1 MAASRYARTPLLGRA
16 AHFVVDADGAHRLER
31 GGDEHREVA
40 EVPAASLV
48 ARAERADAATFA
60 AALAGG
66 TFRAEPGS
74 VCALHRFNFATA
86 PPRDAASV
94 DLAWRRG

>member
-1 MAASRYARTPLLGRA
+1 PLLGRA
-16 AHFVVDADGAHRLER
+16 AHFVVDADGAHHLER
-31 GGDEHREVA
+31 GGDEHREVD

-48 ARAERADAATFA
+48 ARSDRVEPAAFV

-86 PPRDAASV
+86 PPRDAAAV
-94 DLAWRRG
+94 DLAWRRR